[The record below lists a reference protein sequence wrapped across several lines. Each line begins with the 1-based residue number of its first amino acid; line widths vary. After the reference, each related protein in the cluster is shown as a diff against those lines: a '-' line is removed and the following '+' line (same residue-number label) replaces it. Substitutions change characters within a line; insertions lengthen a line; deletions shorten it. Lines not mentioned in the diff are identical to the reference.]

1 MGLPI
6 GGTLNRLNITSV
18 YSPSYPIKNIVVY
31 SLPVATQAPVRPP
44 LPPVPAPDILIIHH
58 DFTPQPPPPL
68 VIPKLPI
75 YALNGVSKLNLTAFE
90 QTSADFAR
98 NQPQVYFVVDY
109 IVDGVKI
116 GNLIVFKK
124 YKTASHYEV
133 FKRNIFTEI
142 SSFQRTLFLDSTD
155 LLTETRQFS
164 TYLIEHLGLNTL
176 PDGTYY
182 CVMDPLIK
190 DDRIYEYKVVASR
203 LPQNAAEVDYDYIL
217 ESKGL
222 TQLTKVDSVTK
233 SGLNNFSVVNLGS
246 QQLSWIIALLNR
258 GLSFFDVHTVLNP
271 LSDILGPNATVVVPK
286 NVAHVKSIFNDSVS
300 LFGIDQTLI
309 QIVSLLGG
317 LTTDFRNSF
326 NESLN
331 NIAKTFSYSTFISS
345 SRKKVP
351 AFNLL
356 LSISEH
362 AGNES
367 ALKRLSQLS
376 IAVPNKVG
384 TETYTTIE
392 GLSNIFYFIQS
403 IIFVIIRVQDSS
415 VELETI
421 LAELNKP
428 PPPPP
433 PPPPSPP
440 APIQII
446 GQPPVRPV
454 VLLPPAPPITITRLP
469 ISSFGLGG
477 TIRLK

>member
-6 GGTLNRLNITSV
+6 GGTLNRLNIVSV
-18 YSPSYPIKNIVVY
+18 YSPSYPIRSVVVY
-31 SLPVATQAPVRPP
+31 SQPVAVPAPVRPP
-44 LPPVPAPDILIIHH
+44 PPPPAPDVLRVVHLP
-58 DFTPQPPPPL
+58 DPPPPPL
-68 VIPKLPI
+68 IIPKLPI
-75 YALNGVSKLNLTAFE
+75 YNLVGVSKLNSTLFE
-90 QTSADFAR
+90 QASADFAR
-98 NQPQVYFVVDY
+98 NKPQVYFVVDY
-109 IVDGVKI
+109 VVDGTKI

-124 YKTASHYEV
+124 YKTATHYEI

-142 SSFQRTLFLDSTD
+142 SSFQRILFLDSAD
-155 LLTETRQFS
+155 LLAETKQYS
-164 TYLIEHLGLNTL
+164 TYLSEHLGLNNL
-176 PDGTYY
+176 PEETYY
-182 CVMDPLIK
+182 CIMDPLVK
-190 DDRIYEYKVVASR
+190 YDRIYEYKVVASR
-203 LPQNAAEVDYDYIL
+203 IPRNAGEVDYDYIL

-258 GLSFFDVHTVLNP
+258 GLSFFDVHTLLNP
-271 LSDILGPNATVVVPK
+271 LSDILGPNASIVVPK
-286 NVAHVKSIFNDSVS
+286 NVAHIKSIFDDSVS
-300 LFGIDQTLI
+300 LFGIDQTLV
-309 QIVSLLGG
+309 QIISLLGG
-317 LTTDFRNSF
+317 LSSDFRNSF

-331 NIAKTFSYSTFISS
+331 NLSKTFSYNAFISS
-345 SRKKVP
+345 CRAKVP

-376 IAVPNKVG
+376 ISVPNKVG

-392 GLSNIFYFIQS
+392 GLSNIFYFMQS
-403 IIFVIIRVQDSS
+403 IIFVVIRVQDNS

-433 PPPPSPP
+433 PPPPAPP

-446 GQPPVRPV
+446 GQPPARPV
-454 VLLPPAPPITITRLP
+454 VLLPPAPVLTISRSPITT
-469 ISSFGLGG
+469 SGLGG
-477 TIRLK
+477 TIRLR